1 MLVRRVLVLVVRRK
15 FVLGLLCV
23 CLLAMRFS
31 AWGRGKLPCHF
42 RSVGFGFVLLWD
54 SRSGI
59 SRPGVHRSPGSFK
72 VAFRGVGP
80 AGHDVGGC
88 VASGCG
94 GRSSRG
100 RTYADRESIAAAL
113 LHQLECNRGSCPG
126 CICSFAMVASPSID
140 TLFFTC
146 VHGVEWRGARSVAD
160 GSPTHTPSHAPPR
173 SVPVLGSVGR
183 PDW

>member
-1 MLVRRVLVLVVRRK
+1 MLVRRVLVLVRRK

-31 AWGRGKLPCHF
+31 AWGQVALPLWF
-42 RSVGFGFVLLWD
+42 SGFGFVLLWD

-59 SRPGVHRSPGSFK
+59 SRPGVPAVWEVSKLLS
-72 VAFRGVGP
+72 GVSGP

-140 TLFFTC
+140 TFFTC
-146 VHGVEWRGARSVAD
+146 VNGVEWRGARSVAD

>member
-1 MLVRRVLVLVVRRK
+1 MLVRRVLVLVRRK

-31 AWGRGKLPCHF
+31 AWGQVALPLWF
-42 RSVGFGFVLLWD
+42 SGFGFVLLWD

-59 SRPGVHRSPGSFK
+59 SRPGVPAVWEVSKLLS
-72 VAFRGVGP
+72 GVSGP

-113 LHQLECNRGSCPG
+113 FISLSATGVLVL
-126 CICSFAMVASPSID
+126 VAFVFLQGWRPLPQ
-140 TLFFTC
+140 THF
-146 VHGVEWRGARSVAD
+146 VHVRAWRGV
-160 GSPTHTPSHAPPR
+160 
-173 SVPVLGSVGR
+173 VGCTQCG
-183 PDW
+183 